1 MGLLY
6 YPKIKKTQRE
16 IDLHCLGVFY
26 SWIFTTCLHTCKTKC
41 LQTRRVSDTV
51 ISCFVFFLLVIGTP
65 AFAQQSLL
73 EKTITIPKQRT
84 TLYNALNLISEK
96 SGCLFIY
103 DSQAVEND
111 KRVKLVAENQPLKSV
126 LDNILSNP
134 ELAYKVIGQHILI
147 YRVKKDNIAVNQP
160 KPSAAATDTLKNII
174 VKGHIYDNE
183 NKAVVPYATIGIL
196 EENIGT
202 ISNMDGYFMLKVPA
216 SYSGSS
222 LVVSHMGYMSQRI
235 PIQLLDE
242 QQVDI
247 FLERRVISIQEVI
260 IRYIDPNSIIAKAMD
275 RRELN
280 NNLEPVYT
288 TSFYREGVQ
297 KNNRYIS
304 YSEAVFKIYKSS
316 FTHDEHSDQV
326 KLLKS
331 RKIENSNPKDTVYL
345 KLKAGILS
353 ALQLDIVKCVP
364 DFLDLSSASNYTYTY
379 SDMISY
385 NAKDAYEITFIQKNG
400 ITDPL
405 YTGTLYI
412 DKENYA
418 ILGADFEINPA
429 YLDKAAENL
438 VLKKSRKLNV
448 TLEKISYSVG
458 YTSFHGK
465 YFLNHARC
473 DIELKT
479 RFKHHLSSDNFN
491 TFLELATCQIDTT
504 HVLKFSKEEVIK
516 PNMVFSEAN
525 YTNDDSF
532 WGEYNSIAPE
542 EKVDE
547 AVSKIMKE
555 IEKIGQ

>member
-1 MGLLY
+1 MGLSY
-6 YPKIKKTQRE
+6 YPKIKKTQRR
-16 IDLHCLGVFY
+16 INLRIY
-26 SWIFTTCLHTCKTKC
+26 SVYGSFLRACMFLAG
-41 LQTRRVSDTV
+41 
-51 ISCFVFFLLVIGTP
+51 FFLFSVNVVV
-65 AFAQQSLL
+65 AQESLL

-103 DSQAVEND
+103 DSQVVESD
-111 KRVKLVAENQPLKSV
+111 KHVKLVAENQPLKSV
-126 LDNILSNP
+126 LDVILANP
-134 ELAYKVIGQHILI
+134 EITYKVIGQHILI
-147 YRVKKDNIAVNQP
+147 YRVKKDKLTVNLPLPTIA
-160 KPSAAATDTLKNII
+160 TRDTIKTIL

-183 NKAVVPYATIGIL
+183 NKSVVPYATIGIV

-222 LVVSHMGYMSQRI
+222 LVVSHMGFTSQRI

-242 QQVDI
+242 EQVDI
-247 FLERRVISIQEVI
+247 FLERRIISIQEVI
-260 IRYIDPNSIIAKAMD
+260 IRYIDPNTIIAKAMD
-275 RRELN
+275 RREVN

-316 FTHDEHSDQV
+316 FAHDEHSDQV

-331 RKIENSNPKDTVYL
+331 RKIENSNPKDTVFL

-364 DFLDLSSASNYTYTY
+364 DFLDLSSSSNYTYVY
-379 SDMISY
+379 SDMVSY
-385 NAKDAYEITFIQKNG
+385 NAKDAYEITFEQKNS

-412 DKENYA
+412 DKESYA

-429 YLDKAAENL
+429 YLEKAAESL

-448 TLEKISYSVG
+448 TLEKISYSVS
-458 YTSFHGK
+458 YTPFQGK

-473 DIELKT
+473 DIKLKT
-479 RFKHHLSSDNFN
+479 RFKRHFSAENFN
-491 TFLELATCQIDTT
+491 TFLELATCNIDTT
-504 HVLKFSKEEVIK
+504 NVLKFTKDEVIK
-516 PNMVFSEAN
+516 PNMVFSEAH

-532 WGEYNSIAPE
+532 WGNYNSIAPE

-547 AVSKIMKE
+547 AISKIIGE
-555 IEKIGQ
+555 IEKIEHRK